1 MLLIKYRIIHLGV
14 NTTTKTTPSCR
25 LNFLDI
31 KSPVYWFETSIIDN
45 LGSHLCPM
53 AGKTVKYREKGPS
66 ITCPVNT
73 YDNLSVVRMIS
84 MPGAIS
90 QILFVGGQQ
99 SSPNHIFTNHIFIR
113 TQKYKSF
120 QTIE

>member
-1 MLLIKYRIIHLGV
+1 MLLTKYRIIHLGV
-14 NTTTKTTPSCR
+14 NTKTKTCR
-25 LNFLDI
+25 LSFLDI
-31 KSPVYWFETSIIDN
+31 KSPVYWFEKSIIDN

-53 AGKTVKYREKGPS
+53 AAKIVKYREKGSS

-73 YDNLSVVRMIS
+73 YNLSVVRMIS

-99 SSPNHIFTNHIFIR
+99 SSPKHIFLR